1 MPAHL
6 IRPAC
11 HHCRTVPLCVSLRLY
26 ACLLVLCVLAAY
38 SMHEVGGGGW
48 PVPCFP
54 AASCVGAVFA
64 SLSTCNRIWVC
75 ACSCMHSSVNRDH
88 GGVLQREDHDHSR
101 VRHCLPTAGNL
112 LLCQVW
118 RLRSHLGEGCGRVEA
133 GSLRLSHPCAAC
145 CRAGGMRSFRRG
157 GAGGEGGGVC
167 VVTHQRMC

>member
-1 MPAHL
+1 MCFIASVCMFAGAVCPCSIFHA
-6 IRPAC
+6 
-11 HHCRTVPLCVSLRLY
+11 
-26 ACLLVLCVLAAY
+26 
-38 SMHEVGGGGW
+38 GGWGWGW

-167 VVTHQRMC
+167 VVTHQRMF